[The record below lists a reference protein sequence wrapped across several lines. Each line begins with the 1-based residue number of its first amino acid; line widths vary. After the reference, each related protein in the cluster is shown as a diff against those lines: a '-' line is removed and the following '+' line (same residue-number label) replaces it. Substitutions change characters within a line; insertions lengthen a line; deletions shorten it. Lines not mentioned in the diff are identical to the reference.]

1 MLQPASNSVSKLSL
15 TSLFS
20 NRTVTGAGRT
30 AAGAE
35 RIVDTAVALAR
46 IADTAVARA
55 ERIAVDTAVAR
66 AQHIADTAVARA
78 ERIADTAADTAV
90 ARAERTE
97 HCTEQWE
104 PDIRIEPAD
113 RTQPV
118 VHIGTAVRIG
128 PSLHRMG
135 MRRSG
140 EWHDG

>member
-1 MLQPASNSVSKLSL
+1 M
-15 TSLFS
+15 FS

-46 IADTAVARA
+46 IA
-55 ERIAVDTAVAR
+55 DTAVAR

>member
-35 RIVDTAVALAR
+35 RIVGTAVALAR
-46 IADTAVARA
+46 I
-55 ERIAVDTAVAR
+55 
-66 AQHIADTAVARA
+66 
-78 ERIADTAADTAV
+78 ADTAV

-135 MRRSG
+135 MLRSG